1 MKAVQGCS
9 MKDGGATG
17 ATGAT
22 GPYLC
27 VSSPFPVCASK
38 ESDQLKEFWSSS
50 RAQLL
55 RCTAALLVSFFSL
68 VIHSSCPCRWP
79 LLSPQGHR
87 RSSAEFIH
95 KYKEITC
102 TEDIVRCT
110 HPRITGVYSLMGVT
124 ADQVIVCFFFLKH
137 IYEKHGVVHECVSY
151 LRYCMSGNNLLT
163 PLFPIL
169 LLFHLVCLIV
179 CNSYQV
185 SLRPTSVASNG
196 IVGRPSVCC

>member
-9 MKDGGATG
+9 MKDGG

-55 RCTAALLVSFFSL
+55 RCTAALLLSFFSL

-110 HPRITGVYSLMGVT
+110 HPRITRVYSLMGVT
-124 ADQVIVCFFFLKH
+124 ADQAIVFFFFLNISLWKTWS
-137 IYEKHGVVHECVSY
+137 GAWVSE
-151 LRYCMSGNNLLT
+151 LPTLLHVRKQS
-163 PLFPIL
+163 L
-169 LLFHLVCLIV
+169 
-179 CNSYQV
+179 NSAIPHSFALSFSV
-185 SLRPTSVASNG
+185 FNSL
-196 IVGRPSVCC
+196 